1 MVNVVVPAPNVDIN
15 VRERSTSNNRALE
28 RVSVASLTEGDR
40 PGALALRF
48 LCSHSSG
55 LQSQT
60 SRNWV
65 FHQSDERREYGFTR
79 HKVLVFFSNHMLR
92 VHTRKFHPE
101 ITDMSLALY
110 AFMLNVLPGAP
121 YRAAID
127 VITNYII
134 EKYDVDSDDDDN
146 YDHPAFHEPGPGS

>member
-1 MVNVVVPAPNVDIN
+1 MVANVVPAPNVDIH
-15 VRERSTSNNRALE
+15 VQERSSSNRRDRE

-40 PGALALRF
+40 PGACALMF

-60 SRNWV
+60 SHNWV
-65 FHQSDERREYGFTR
+65 FHQSGERREYGFTR

-92 VHTRKFHPE
+92 VHTRRFDPE

-121 YRAAID
+121 YQAAID
-127 VITNYII
+127 VITNYVID
-134 EKYDVDSDDDDN
+134 KYDVDSDDD

>member
-1 MVNVVVPAPNVDIN
+1 MAHVVPAPNVEIH
-15 VRERSTSNNRALE
+15 VRERSSSNHRDRE
-28 RVSVASLTEGDR
+28 RVSEAAFTEGSR
-40 PGALALRF
+40 PGEITLKF
-48 LCSHSSG
+48 LCSKSSG
-55 LQSQT
+55 FHSQT
-60 SRNWV
+60 AYSWV
-65 FHQSDERREYGFTR
+65 FSKSGEQRPYLFTR
-79 HKVLVFFSNHMLR
+79 RKVEVFFSNHMLR
-92 VHTRKFHPE
+92 VHTRRFHPE

>member
-1 MVNVVVPAPNVDIN
+1 M
-15 VRERSTSNNRALE
+15 
-28 RVSVASLTEGDR
+28 ASLTEGDR
-40 PGALALRF
+40 PGALTLAL

-65 FHQSDERREYGFTR
+65 FHQSNERREYGFTR

-92 VHTRKFHPE
+92 VHTRRFDPE

-121 YRAAID
+121 YQAAID
-127 VITNYII
+127 VITNYVID
-134 EKYDVDSDDDDN
+134 KYDVDSDDD

>member
-1 MVNVVVPAPNVDIN
+1 MVNVVVPAPNADIN
-15 VRERSTSNNRALE
+15 VRERSTSNNRAHE

-40 PGALALRF
+40 PGARALTF

-79 HKVLVFFSNHMLR
+79 RKVEVFFSNHMLR
-92 VHTRKFHPE
+92 VHTRRFHPE

-121 YRAAID
+121 YQAAID
-127 VITNYII
+127 VITNYVID
-134 EKYDVDSDDDDN
+134 KYDVDSDDD